1 MAYAK
6 GKYALSISDRS
17 GLQFPYNEMVKEWN
31 GAWVHT
37 SEYEP
42 KAPQLM
48 PHEHS
53 PDPQALQHPRPARI
67 EFSVPNLLGINP
79 ISTAGTTTITV
90 NEISHKR
97 STGDAVRLRDI
108 SGSVGG
114 IAPSVFNLNT
124 TLNGALTSSSSS
136 IVLTDS
142 SAFPS
147 SGYIV
152 ISEDK
157 TNSAVPRESLSET
170 IKYTSNDTSSN
181 TLSGLTR
188 GSAAPSYG
196 STPGNTTA
204 RAHDDGSKVYGSYS
218 ITVVNTT
225 SPQGS
230 TISDSYTFVVN
241 SAATSTQVGGG
252 SMASAGP
259 VNSRA

>member
-17 GLQFPYNEMVKEWN
+17 GLQFPYNEMVKEWT

-53 PDPQALQHPRPARI
+53 PDPQALEHPRVART
-67 EFSVPNLLGINP
+67 EFPVPNLLGINP
-79 ISTAGTTTITV
+79 ISTAGSTTITV
-90 NEISHKR
+90 TEVSHKR
-97 STGDAVRLRDI
+97 STGDAVRLRNI
-108 SGSVGG
+108 AGSIGG

-124 TLNGALTSSSSS
+124 TLNGALTDSSTS
-136 IVLTDS
+136 ITLTDG

-152 ISEDK
+152 INEDK

-170 IKYTSNDTSSN
+170 IKYTSRSGNV
-181 TLSGLTR
+181 LSGLTR

-196 STPGNTTA
+196 TTPGNTTA

-218 ITVVNTT
+218 ITIVNTT
-225 SPQGS
+225 SPQNT

-241 SAATSTQVGGG
+241 SGASSTQVGGG
-252 SMASAGP
+252 SIASAGP

>member
-6 GKYALSISDRS
+6 GKYSLSISDRS
-17 GLQFPYNEMVKEWN
+17 GLQFPYTEMVKEWN

-37 SEYEP
+37 SEFEP

-53 PDPQALQHPRPARI
+53 PDPQALEHPRVART
-67 EFSVPNLLGINP
+67 EFPVPNLLGINP
-79 ISTAGTTTITV
+79 ISTAGTTTITI

-114 IAPSVFNLNT
+114 IAPSVFDLNT

-136 IVLTDS
+136 ITLTDGS
-142 SAFPS
+142 SFPS

-252 SMASAGP
+252 SIASAGP

>member
-17 GLQFPYNEMVKEWN
+17 GLQFPYNEMVKEWT

-53 PDPQALQHPRPARI
+53 PDPQALEHPRVART
-67 EFSVPNLLGINP
+67 EFPVPNLLGINP
-79 ISTAGTTTITV
+79 ISTAGSTTITV
-90 NEISHKR
+90 TEVSHKR
-97 STGDAVRLRDI
+97 STGDAVRLRNI
-108 SGSVGG
+108 AGSIGG

-124 TLNGALTSSSSS
+124 TLNGALTDSSTS
-136 IVLTDS
+136 ITLTDG

-152 ISEDK
+152 INEDK

-170 IKYTSNDTSSN
+170 IKYTSRSGNV
-181 TLSGLTR
+181 LSGLTR

-196 STPGNTTA
+196 TTPGNTTA

-218 ITVVNTT
+218 ITIVNTT
-225 SPQGS
+225 SPQNT

-252 SMASAGP
+252 SIASAGP